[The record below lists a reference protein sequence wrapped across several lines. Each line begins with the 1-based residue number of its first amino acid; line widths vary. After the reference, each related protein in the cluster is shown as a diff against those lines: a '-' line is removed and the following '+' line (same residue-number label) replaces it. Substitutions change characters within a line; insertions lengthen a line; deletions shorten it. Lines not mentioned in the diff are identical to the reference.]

1 MQIVNELK
9 LVPVRDIRPYHRNV
23 RINEATVEQLIQIIP
38 EVGFNV
44 PLVLDRHN
52 VIVKGHA
59 RWKAAIQLGLEQ
71 VPCVYTHA
79 DEERVKLDRLADN
92 KIIELSGWDDDLL
105 PAELASLNLNFSF
118 DLEALGF
125 QIQIPAPD
133 PAASSDPNK
142 PFISPGDIQGTIPTD
157 STTYDRVTCDKC
169 GNVMLLPKS

>member
-1 MQIVNELK
+1 
-9 LVPVRDIRPYHRNV
+9 
-23 RINEATVEQLIQIIP
+23 
-38 EVGFNV
+38 
-44 PLVLDRHN
+44 

-71 VPCVYTHA
+71 VPCVYTDA

-133 PAASSDPNK
+133 PATSSNPNK
-142 PFISPGDIQGTIPTD
+142 PFISPGDVQGTVPSD
-157 STTYDRVTCDKC
+157 TTVYDRVTCDKC